1 MFKFRVAVFA
11 ALIAVLST
19 VPANAK
25 DRDKD
30 RHDGAKDV
38 EVVNTPKVNVANTPS
53 VNVVN
58 TPSVNVGTLPAV
70 QLAPGA
76 TVGIAG
82 TPSVQLAP
90 GATVGIAGTAAIQI
104 ANSPS
109 SPVPVRDAAM
119 LNRTPFQTQVTVE
132 VKDTESKGS
141 GFVRV
146 PAGKR
151 LVIEYA
157 SVEAVALTGER
168 LVFELVTQSNN
179 GTQPPVSV
187 RHFLP
192 TTVSG
197 PGPLGGDEDEYIGGL
212 VVKLFSDPG
221 TSLEMRAERGAA
233 NSGNAIAIFSISGY
247 FEDAQ

>member
-1 MFKFRVAVFA
+1 MFKFRVVVFAVFIA
-11 ALIAVLST
+11 ALST
-19 VPANAK
+19 VPATAK

-30 RHDGAKDV
+30 RDNDHAKDV

-82 TPSVQLAP
+82 TASVQLA
-90 GATVGIAGTAAIQI
+90 
-104 ANSPS
+104 NSPS
-109 SPVPVRDAAM
+109 NPVPVRDAAA

-132 VKDTESKGS
+132 VKDTERVGS
-141 GFVRV
+141 GFVAV

-157 SVEAVALTGER
+157 SVASVALIGQA
-168 LVFELVTQSNN
+168 LLFELVTQSNN

-192 TTVSG
+192 TTLTSPAPV
-197 PGPLGGDEDEYIGGL
+197 GGDEDQYVAGQ

-221 TSLEMRAERGAA
+221 TSVEMRAERGAL

-247 FEDAQ
+247 LEDAK

>member
-11 ALIAVLST
+11 VLIAALST
-19 VPANAK
+19 IPATAKDHDK
-25 DRDKD
+25 DRD
-30 RHDGAKDV
+30 HDHAKDV
-38 EVVNTPKVNVANTPS
+38 EVVNTPKVNVANTAN

-82 TPSVQLAP
+82 TPSVQ
-90 GATVGIAGTAAIQI
+90 V
-104 ANSPS
+104 ANSPT

-132 VKDTESKGS
+132 IKDTEIKGS
-141 GFVRV
+141 GFVPV

-157 SVEAVALTGER
+157 SVASVASTGQS
-168 LVFELVTQSNN
+168 LVFDLVTQSNN

-192 TTVSG
+192 TTVRG
-197 PGPLGGDEDEYIGGL
+197 PGPLGGDEDLYIAGE

-221 TSLEMRAERGAA
+221 TSVETRAERGAA
-233 NSGNAIAIFSISGY
+233 NSGNATAIFSISGY
-247 FEDAQ
+247 LEDAQ